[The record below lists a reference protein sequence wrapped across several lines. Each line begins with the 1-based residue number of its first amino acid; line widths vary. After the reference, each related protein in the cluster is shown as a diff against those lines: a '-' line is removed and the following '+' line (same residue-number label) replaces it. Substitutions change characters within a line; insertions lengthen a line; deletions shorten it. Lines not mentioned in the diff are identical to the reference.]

1 MFTERIYGM
10 YVGSKINTF
19 GKKKC
24 SHCTALAYRPSSSS
38 WCSCGDNIHNY
49 PGPPKESVD
58 LHFYG
63 SCGTPWNTFE
73 DFFFKITYIL
83 SLICTEVL
91 SVQNVQK
98 KRIKKARERF
108 IGRILY
114 ASCLHTIVYK
124 QCTES

>member
-1 MFTERIYGM
+1 MVPHYSKSDLPLVVLVGVPVGTIYITIL
-10 YVGSKINTF
+10 V
-19 GKKKC
+19 
-24 SHCTALAYRPSSSS
+24 
-38 WCSCGDNIHNY
+38 
-49 PGPPKESVD
+49 PPKESVD

-98 KRIKKARERF
+98 KRIKKGKRE
-108 IGRILY
+108 IYWQNSVRIMF
-114 ASCLHTIVYK
+114 AHDIVYK
-124 QCTES
+124 QCTVS